1 MQLKLHMVTI
11 EDLVSEPPVPYLAV
25 LSKSAV
31 SDKNKVC
38 SSTDPQ
44 TLFYFQQ
51 RSNCSTSN
59 TNSTTPPQWTG
70 VGIAAIT
77 GICLASDIIGL

>member
-1 MQLKLHMVTI
+1 MQLKLHMVTM
-11 EDLVSEPPVPYLAV
+11 EDLVSEPPVPYLPV

-44 TLFYFQQ
+44 TLFYFQ
-51 RSNCSTSN
+51 
-59 TNSTTPPQWTG
+59 
-70 VGIAAIT
+70 
-77 GICLASDIIGL
+77 